1 MIMDAIV
8 CIKFEA
14 FLAGNRS
21 QLKHL
26 TQGPAYYKLD
36 PESDS

>member
-1 MIMDAIV
+1 MMDVVV
-8 CIKFEA
+8 CIKFKA

-26 TQGPAYYKLD
+26 TQGLTL
-36 PESDS
+36 S